1 MESPNEKFMRIYP
14 KRLRNASAA
23 IATLGKLSQPYQ
35 YEATEAEWAKIIN
48 RLRQD
53 LRDLEDAARNQV
65 LASRR
70 RAERAQHEEGAPHDG
85 FAVDA
90 RQPEDRPWSA

>member
-23 IATLGKLSQPYQ
+23 IATLAKLAQPYQ
-35 YEATEAEWAKIIN
+35 YEASEAEWAKIIH

-53 LRDLEDAARNQV
+53 LHDLEDAARHQV

-70 RAERAQHEEGAPHDG
+70 RAERAQQEEGVPRDT

-90 RQPEDRPWSA
+90 RRPEDRPWTA